1 MPEYLA
7 PGVYIEEIDTGP
19 QPIEGVSTST
29 AAMVGVTERGP
40 VNVPILLTSYGDFT
54 RWFGGRLNKN
64 DFSNGNDPH
73 CYLPHAVEGFFTNG
87 GKRLYLTRVIDASAP
102 YAQTDLFD
110 RGSDTSAQTLLLRA
124 AGELTGTPATPPLLY
139 VLSDPGLKIN
149 SWIRIGDGSTA
160 EYKQLAANEDTTNAA
175 YIVLDFPLSRSHA
188 ASASVEQFQ
197 WASTAA
203 FTLQGAV
210 KSGTQAIVIVGA
222 PADINALP
230 MTTDLFLEVGP
241 NKQGEYRFATVK
253 STDIK
258 VIDATHSQATVT
270 LDSDLMLSHADQTT
284 VTALTKH
291 WTANPASQLDSV
303 GAASGD
309 RIIFLSSTPAASSDL
324 VIIDRDPDAATNQ
337 LREIRR
343 VGTLSELTLT
353 TGSYETY
360 QGGSIVEGINLSDDT
375 RLIYD
380 PTPAPLPQAG
390 DTTIPVDDVT
400 ALVIGQR
407 VLIGGGNGGS
417 IAEPGPLVIQA
428 IAPIGGQVPKGI
440 VTLAT
445 PLTNAHN
452 ANDTVKLVAKT
463 LTTNASAGTSVLALS
478 DRLGLAAGDVLRIDS
493 GVAVEVITIRAIAQP
508 LSGVPNSGNVL
519 LTQPLNVPHV
529 AGTHVWRERV
539 SQTGITRQPT
549 TLVVDTAAGAT
560 TLLVTDGNNYNPPGS
575 IRVTTPSGDVLYHQ
589 LEANATTTLKIARLT
604 LVDPLERAHA
614 QGLAVVGRTPL
625 LEVQALDQGSWGN
638 RLRISVV
645 DEPTGLVS
653 KTTVIHAIN
662 QTHIHLASTVGV
674 EPGTVLELF
683 DPVAN
688 TVIPPLL
695 KVESIDRTTNYTVV
709 LQADSALS
717 LAQLGQAQSAITAGT
732 PLAVRSREFLL
743 TVQLLRQPDPAF
755 PSRDEII
762 IDTEVF
768 RNLSMDDR
776 HSHYVV
782 TVIGDISGPPR
793 LSDQRPD
800 GASWYIRVSDV
811 TPSEDVRL
819 GPETL
824 VDTLAS
830 GRIRPA
836 RQALE
841 KGDDAL
847 LMLDAEDT
855 IYIGDDNDEPLKRT
869 GLQTFR
875 NVSEISLVASP
886 SRTSPAMQQA
896 LIDHCE
902 LMLYRFAVLDGPPPP
917 HDELTDVQTQRQQF
931 DTKYAA
937 LYHPWLL
944 IPDPFPANLTATN
957 DFPIPPAGHV
967 LGVYARTDDDRGVYK
982 APANEVVLGILGLQ
996 RLLNKAEQEI
1006 LNPHPSNINVIRDFR
1021 STDRSFRIWGARV
1034 ITSDSDWKYVNVRRL
1049 LIFIEASLDSGLQWV
1064 VFEPNAEPL
1073 WARVRGAITSFLT
1086 DQWRS
1091 GALEGTTAAEAFF
1104 VKCDRSTMTQ
1114 SDIDNGRLICV
1125 VGVAPVKPAEFVI
1138 VRVGLFTAQATS

>member
-7 PGVYIEEIDTGP
+7 PGVYIEEIATGP
-19 QPIEGVSTST
+19 MPIEGVSTST

-54 RWFGGRLNKN
+54 RWFGGRLNK
-64 DFSNGNDPH
+64 DDYSNGNDPH

-87 GKRLYLTRVIDASAP
+87 GKRLYLTRVIDPSAP

-110 RGSDTSAQTLLLRA
+110 RGSNTSAQTLLLRA
-124 AGELTGTPATPPLLY
+124 AGELTGTPATPPLPY
-139 VLSDPGLKIN
+139 VLSDPGLKMN
-149 SWIRIGDGSTA
+149 SWLRIGAGSTA
-160 EYKQLAANEDTTNAA
+160 EYKQLAADEDTTHTA
-175 YIVLDFPLSRSHA
+175 YITLDFPLSRTHA
-188 ASASVEQFQ
+188 AGASVEQFQ
-197 WASTAA
+197 WASAA
-203 FTLQGAV
+203 VFLLQGAV

-230 MTTDLFLEVGP
+230 GTADLFLEVGP
-241 NKQGEYRFATVK
+241 NKKGEYRFATVK
-253 STDIK
+253 TTDIS

-270 LDSDLMLSHADQTT
+270 LDSGLMLSHADQTT

-291 WTANPASQLDSV
+291 WTTNPASQLDSV
-303 GAASGD
+303 GAAAGD

-324 VIIDRDPDAATNQ
+324 VIIDRDPDAATNL

-343 VGTLSELTLT
+343 VGTLSELTLA

-360 QGGSIVEGINLSDDT
+360 QGGSIVEGINLSDDA

-380 PTPAPLPQAG
+380 PSPEPLPKAG

-400 ALVIGQR
+400 ALAVGQQ

-428 IAPIGGQVPKGI
+428 IAPVGGQAPKGI

-452 ANDTVKLVAKT
+452 ANDAVTLAAKV
-463 LTTNASAGTSVLALS
+463 LTANASAGTSVLALG
-478 DRLGLAAGDVLRIDS
+478 DRLGLAVGDVLRIDM
-493 GVAVEVITIRAIAQP
+493 GLTEELVTIRAIANP
-508 LSGVPNSGNVL
+508 LSGGPNSGNVL
-519 LTQPLNVPHV
+519 LTQPLNLPHA
-529 AGTHVWRERV
+529 AGTFVWRERV
-539 SQTGITRQPT
+539 SQTGITLQPT
-549 TLVVDTAAGAT
+549 TVVVDTAAGAT
-560 TLLVTDGNNYNPPGS
+560 TLLVTDGNNYNPPAS

-589 LEANATTTLKIARLT
+589 LASNAITTLQPARLT
-604 LVDPLERAHA
+604 FVDPLERAHA
-614 QGLAVVGRTPL
+614 QGVAVVGRTPL
-625 LEVQALDQGSWGN
+625 LEVRALDQGSWGN
-638 RLRISVV
+638 RLRISVA

-653 KTTVIHAIN
+653 KTTVIQAIN
-662 QTHIHLASTVGV
+662 QTHIHLASTAGV

-688 TVIPPLL
+688 ATIPPLL

-717 LAQLGQAQSAITAGT
+717 LAQLGQAQSASTAGT

-743 TVQLLRQPDPAF
+743 TVQLMRQRDPAF

-782 TVIGDISGPPR
+782 TVIGDISGPLR

-800 GASWYIRVSDV
+800 GASWYIRVSNI
-811 TPSEDVRL
+811 TPSEDVCL

-830 GRIRPA
+830 GRMRPA

-847 LMLDAEDT
+847 LMLDVDDT
-855 IYIGDDNDEPLKRT
+855 TYIGDDNDEPLKRT

-875 NVSEISLVASP
+875 NVKEISLVASP
-886 SRTSPAMQQA
+886 GRTGPAMQQA

-902 LMLYRFAVLDGPPPP
+902 LMLYRFAVLDGPRPPN
-917 HDELTDVQTQRQQF
+917 DELTDVQTQRQQF
-931 DTKYAA
+931 DTEYAA

-944 IPDPFPANLTATN
+944 IPDPFPVNPTATN
-957 DFPIPPAGHV
+957 DYPIPLAGHV

-996 RLLNKAEQEI
+996 RVLNKAEQEI
-1006 LNPHPSNINVIRDFR
+1006 LNPFPSNINVIRDFR
-1021 STDRSFRIWGARV
+1021 IDSRGIRIYGARV
-1034 ITSDSDWKYVNVRRL
+1034 ITSDPDWKYVNVRRL
-1049 LIFIEASLDSGLQWV
+1049 LIFIEASLDAGLQWV
-1064 VFEPNAEPL
+1064 VFEPNAAPL
-1073 WARVRGAITSFLT
+1073 WARVRRAITSFLT
-1086 DQWRS
+1086 TVWRN
-1091 GALEGTTAAEAFF
+1091 GALEGTTPDEAFF
-1104 VKCDRSTMTQ
+1104 VKCDATTMTQ
-1114 SDIDNGRLICV
+1114 DDLDNGRLICL

-1138 VRVGLFTAQATS
+1138 VRIGLMTAQTSA